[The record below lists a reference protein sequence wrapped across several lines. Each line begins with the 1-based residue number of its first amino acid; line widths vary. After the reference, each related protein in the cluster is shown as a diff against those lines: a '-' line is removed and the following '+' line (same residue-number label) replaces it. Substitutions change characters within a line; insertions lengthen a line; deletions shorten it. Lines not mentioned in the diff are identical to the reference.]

1 MPPDGDDIEEHPD
14 SPLQELIDTPSLE
27 DVEPGPSAMRFWRL
41 ALGLLIVATIAAVVG
56 LGSGGRASSAVD
68 AVGDA
73 AGWTGNRIE
82 AGFDEAGDLWDGWTT
97 RLQEL
102 AADEPPPVLE
112 AIEAPEGSASL
123 LLAVTDE
130 AGDGVAYALL
140 ASSPEGEHS
149 VVLFPPGLLSIVP
162 GYGEFSL
169 AEASLFEDQGLAA
182 LTVSN
187 LLGIRIDEVVALGPG
202 DVEALLTG
210 PLAVDLPV
218 ELLVA
223 EDDGSRVLAD
233 VGLAERPPSLVEAI
247 LSIEG
252 EGGQLDWLQRQAAVW
267 DALLAEIVENPDL
280 ATRFDE
286 FVGPGSEAGSILGA
300 AAADP
305 DRMLTVIPV
314 TRISLSG
321 GEGFL
326 VSNES
331 ADTFIADR
339 LSHLV
344 LREGERPRVE
354 VLNGN
359 GRTQATRLVAESLV
373 NRGFRVIKTDNADAF
388 TYEESQIIA
397 QGRENRGV
405 AEEALALL
413 GTGELVLELRAPS
426 GVVDISIIVGLD
438 IPSGEG

>member
-14 SPLQELIDTPSLE
+14 SPVQELIETPSLE
-27 DVEPGPSAMRFWRL
+27 DVEPGRSAMRFWRL
-41 ALGLLIVATIAAVVG
+41 AFGLLILATIAAVVG
-56 LGSGGRASSAVD
+56 LGSGGRASSAVE

-73 AGWTGNRIE
+73 AAWTGDRVE
-82 AGFDEAGDLWDGWTT
+82 AGIDEVGNLWDGWTT
-97 RLQEL
+97 RLQKL

-123 LLAVTDE
+123 FLAVTDE
-130 AGDGVAYALL
+130 AGDGVAYALV
-140 ASSPEGEHS
+140 ASSPEGDHS

-169 AEASLFEDQGLAA
+169 SEASLFEDPGLAA

-223 EDDGSRVLAD
+223 EDDSSRVLAG
-233 VGLAERPPSLVEAI
+233 VGLAERPPSLIEAI

-267 DALLAEIVENPDL
+267 EALFTEIVDNPDL
-280 ATRFDE
+280 ATRFEE
-286 FVGPGSEAGSILGA
+286 FAGPGSEAGSILGA

-326 VSNES
+326 VSNEA
-331 ADTFIADR
+331 ADSFIADR

-344 LREGERPRVE
+344 LREGERPRAE

-359 GRTQATRLVAESLV
+359 GRTQATRLVAESLID
-373 NRGFRVIKTDNADAF
+373 RGFRVIKTDNADAF
-388 TYEESQIIA
+388 TYEESQVIA
-397 QGRENRGV
+397 QGRENRGA